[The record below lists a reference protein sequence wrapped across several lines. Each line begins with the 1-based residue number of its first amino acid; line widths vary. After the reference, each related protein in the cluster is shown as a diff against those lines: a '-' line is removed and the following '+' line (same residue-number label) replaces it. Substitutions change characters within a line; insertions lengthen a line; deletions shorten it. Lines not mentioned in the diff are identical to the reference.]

1 MGDFWGN
8 AWDWINSTVESG
20 GDVVD
25 SVANGVGTASD
36 TYEKVATKLD
46 ALKSDT
52 PNKSESESLA
62 AWWSSRTKSGVSVAA
77 LVVGGGVLVAVVYLI
92 ARRR

>member
-1 MGDFWGN
+1 MDDFWGN
-8 AWDWINSTVESG
+8 AWDWITSTVETG

-52 PNKSESESLA
+52 PNKSESENLA
-62 AWWSSRTKSGVSVAA
+62 AWWSSRTKNGVPIAA
-77 LVVGGGVLVAVVYLI
+77 LVVGGVVLVAVVELI
-92 ARRR
+92 MRRK

>member
-8 AWDWINSTVESG
+8 AWVWISSTVESG

-25 SVANGVGTASD
+25 NVANGVGTASD

-62 AWWSSRTKSGVSVAA
+62 AWWRAARKAAFPSRLLLSAAVCSSRSS
-77 LVVGGGVLVAVVYLI
+77 I
-92 ARRR
+92 

>member
-1 MGDFWGN
+1 MDDFWGN
-8 AWDWINSTVESG
+8 AWDWITSTVETG

-25 SVANGVGTASD
+25 SAANAVGTASD

-52 PNKSESESLA
+52 PNKSESENLA
-62 AWWSSRTKSGVSVAA
+62 AWWSSRTKNGVPIASI
-77 LVVGGGVLVAVVYLI
+77 VVGGVVLVAVVELI
-92 ARRR
+92 MRRK

>member
-1 MGDFWGN
+1 MDDFWGS
-8 AWDWINSTVESG
+8 AWDWITSTVETG

-62 AWWSSRTKSGVSVAA
+62 AWWSSRTKSGVPVAA
-77 LVVGGGVLVAVVYLI
+77 LVVGGVVLVAVVGLI
-92 ARRR
+92 MRRK